1 MGTRLTT
8 PAEIWDILP
17 GSRTIAIVGASTDP
31 FRPSFGIA
39 RYLKD
44 AGYRVI
50 PVNPRHAGQ
59 TLHGE
64 RILASLAEIAEPVDI
79 VDVFRRPDA
88 ALGVAEEA
96 IRLKARAL
104 WLQLGVTNEAAAQ
117 RAEEAGMAVVMNR
130 CISVDHSRL
139 AYG

>member
-1 MGTRLTT
+1 
-8 PAEIWDILP
+8 
-17 GSRTIAIVGASTDP
+17 VGASTDP

-64 RILASLAEIAEPVDI
+64 RILASLAEIAEPVNI

-88 ALGVAEEA
+88 APGVAEEA
-96 IRLKARAL
+96 IRVKARAL
-104 WLQLGVTNEAAAQ
+104 WLQLGVTSEAAARQ
-117 RAEEAGMAVVMNR
+117 AEEAGMSVVMNR

-139 AYG
+139 AYR

>member
-8 PAEIWDILP
+8 PAEIRDLLQ

-59 TLHGE
+59 TLHGK